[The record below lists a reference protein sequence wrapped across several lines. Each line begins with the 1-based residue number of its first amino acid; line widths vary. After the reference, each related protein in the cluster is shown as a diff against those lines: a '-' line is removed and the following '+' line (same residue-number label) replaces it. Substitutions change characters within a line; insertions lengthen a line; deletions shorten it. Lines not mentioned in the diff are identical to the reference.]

1 MTDPPAPSLTLRKE
15 DWDNNRWRL
24 FATYGTVSHPSHNI
38 SIVFRWTGGPSRSAD
53 ETSAVERGS
62 ATGGTRERTVHGP
75 GTYGAKVQT
84 AAERGGNL
92 CESDWVEKEV
102 DVPGP
107 TPTPTPPPPT
117 PQPTPDTPAWLKGRG
132 DSTQFQIV
140 NDDIV
145 SATISM
151 YISWEQVSGS
161 GRLYRVE
168 QYIGDDQWAT
178 TVADITGTAIIASGM
193 QPEST
198 YIFRVRAGWEGGPGV
213 GRLSSGWRQ
222 GTVETPTPFDGHQAD
237 HTVQYRVDTPPIGA
251 HMPDFSVGIS
261 EAVREWNDA
270 AGDGFLIC
278 AAGECEDE
286 NTGVKKNTDGKTI
299 VVKFPSGAKKSV
311 HNPSDLPG
319 YEDCKNSYACVVTR
333 PSDWPSDRHVPNQEL
348 RIEEPAWEAEG
359 GSKYSPPDHHRL
371 VWTNDFALH
380 DIEVLDEELDAKYVY
395 FRWALMHEFGHA
407 YGLTDLYDLP
417 EGNYSGYLMFEDE
430 ERAVQSVPRS
440 DVDYLH
446 GVYRNHTAH

>member
-1 MTDPPAPSLTLRKE
+1 MTDPPAPSLTLHKE
-15 DWDNNRWRL
+15 NWDNNRWRL

-62 ATGGTRERTVHGP
+62 ATGGTRERTVHGA

-92 CESDWVEKEV
+92 CDSDWVEKEV

-107 TPTPTPPPPT
+107 TATPTPPPPT

-237 HTVQYRVDTPPIGA
+237 HTVQYEIGTPFPAANGDNI
-251 HMPDFSVGIS
+251 PDFSVALNR
-261 EAVREWNDA
+261 AVGAWNNR
-270 AGDGFLIC
+270 AGPRPLNDILIC
-278 AAGECEDE
+278 AVGECM
-286 NTGVKKNTDGKTI
+286 GRNTDGRTI
-299 VVKFPSGAKKSV
+299 TINSIGTGRQSAIVSG
-311 HNPSDLPG
+311 
-319 YEDCKNSYACVVTR
+319 DCGRSYACVAPR
-333 PSDWPSDRHVPNQEL
+333 KASSSSGHMLDQEM
-348 RIEEPAWEAEG
+348 RIEQPATEPFILVEPFSEKLA
-359 GSKYSPPDHHRL
+359 YRL
-371 VWTNDFALH
+371 RVWTNDSSLH
-380 DIEVLDEELDAKYVY
+380 GDDYEGQTHAKYSY
-395 FRWALMHEFGHA
+395 LPWALMHEFGHA
-407 YGLTDLYDLP
+407 LGLADLYELR
-417 EGNYSGYLMFEDE
+417 EGNYSGYLMFEQK
-430 ERAVQSVPRS
+430 RAVQSVPKS

-446 GVYRNHTAH
+446 GVYRNHIPH